1 MATTLELPALG
12 NSMEE
17 GTITRWFKAEGDAV
31 AKGEA
36 LYEVMTD
43 KVNMEVEAP
52 EAGTL
57 RKILAAA
64 DATVAV
70 NAPVAIWARPD
81 EDISALLGERPA
93 GPRRPPRPQRW
104 GCRSRRRTAADAD
117 AVAAQTPGTSRGA
130 SSPAR
135 APGATPTSTAWTS
148 PCSPGAARAWTGA
161 WSRPTSSRSTRSSRR
176 RRRRSGSRRWPPA
189 VAAAHGVPVQ
199 DVPGSGPGGKVTHD
213 DVRRARS
220 APAPAPAARPRC
232 PRGPTAP
239 SSS

>member
-57 RKILAAA
+57 RKILADA

-70 NAPVAIWARPD
+70 NAPVAILGSARRGH
-81 EDISALLGERPA
+81 LGAAGRHRP
-93 GPRRPPRPQRW
+93 RCRPPRPRYW
-104 GCRSRRRTAADAD
+104 
-117 AVAAQTPGTSRGA
+117 
-130 SSPAR
+130 
-135 APGATPTSTAWTS
+135 
-148 PCSPGAARAWTGA
+148 
-161 WSRPTSSRSTRSSRR
+161 
-176 RRRRSGSRRWPPA
+176 GSRR
-189 VAAAHGVPVQ
+189 
-199 DVPGSGPGGKVTHD
+199 
-213 DVRRARS
+213 
-220 APAPAPAARPRC
+220 
-232 PRGPTAP
+232 
-239 SSS
+239 